1 MTVENTVTDSWR
13 YYTFIP
19 VVTPYSCVL
28 CLSYRVI
35 VVVVV
40 IVDLGNIT
48 LLVRDISPFKALLC
62 LHWRYYTFVL
72 RFITLLCV

>member
-1 MTVENTVTDSWR
+1 MASFLYPSITVENTCTESWR

-19 VVTPYSCVL
+19 VVTPYSFVL

-35 VVVVV
+35 VVVV
-40 IVDLGNIT
+40 IVVLGNIT

-62 LHWRYYTFVL
+62 LH
-72 RFITLLCV
+72 